1 MKSTHPISC
10 RLNQD
15 LNLKK
20 KKEIKLLKLKLHY
33 QIIQVDV
40 TQYEILSKSISYS
53 N

>member
-10 RLNQD
+10 RLNHD
-15 LNLKK
+15 LNLK
-20 KKEIKLLKLKLHY
+20 KKEIKLLELKLHY

>member
-15 LNLKK
+15 LNLK